1 MGGGRGG
8 VGGGG
13 GGSGG
18 GGPRLF
24 TAADREKAAREAAR
38 HNKFHDGST
47 AYHGLPD
54 DDDDDDDA
62 DAEEG
67 GRGAAGMAAGMGYS
81 DLDESLS
88 LPPAPEPG
96 ADAEEA
102 RDALAAETAARE
114 AGLIAAAQETETELR
129 RDLTQRTAELDAAMD
144 TIGALRREIEALRG
158 AA

>member
-1 MGGGRGG
+1 MTRLELAVALGAALLVAAALGWALGALRAQIRRRGG
-8 VGGGG
+8 AEARALADL
-13 GGSGG
+13 SR
-18 GGPRLF
+18 RL
-24 TAADREKAAREAAR
+24 
-38 HNKFHDGST
+38 
-47 AYHGLPD
+47 
-54 DDDDDDDA
+54 
-62 DAEEG
+62 
-67 GRGAAGMAAGMGYS
+67 
-81 DLDESLS
+81 
-88 LPPAPEPG
+88 